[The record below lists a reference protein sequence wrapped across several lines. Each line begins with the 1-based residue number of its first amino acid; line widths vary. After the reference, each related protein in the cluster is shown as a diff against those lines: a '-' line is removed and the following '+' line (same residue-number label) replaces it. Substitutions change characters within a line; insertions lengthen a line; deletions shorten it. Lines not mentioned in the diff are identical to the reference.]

1 MVKELLRTI
10 PHALSGHSK
19 FGRTLMYM
27 SPVASS
33 TIERSTCCFC
43 HPDRSGGIL
52 RFSYNI
58 LFTERIEE
66 LCWRMHVM
74 Y

>member
-10 PHALSGHSK
+10 PHALSGRSK

-33 TIERSTCCFC
+33 TIDAASEC
-43 HPDRSGGIL
+43 L
-52 RFSYNI
+52 NI
-58 LFTERIEE
+58 LLVLLAHQPDTSYQAQQIRYDSRQQ
-66 LCWRMHVM
+66 RM
-74 Y
+74 

>member
-10 PHALSGHSK
+10 PHALSGRSK

-33 TIERSTCCFC
+33 TIIDVLCQK
-43 HPDRSGGIL
+43 PDFL
-52 RFSYNI
+52 YV
-58 LFTERIEE
+58 L
-66 LCWRMHVM
+66 HQK
-74 Y
+74 